1 MSAKNSS
8 THVTGLREVSI
19 NPNLCESKD
28 PTISSIVKDKEQGLK
43 IYSSNLGTFSQQ
55 TPKQSFTGGDDNK
68 SQSNALSYT
77 TGLIRNNQGSENML
91 HAQNKQPAL
100 ESNISMSSKM
110 STIER

>member
-8 THVTGLREVSI
+8 THITGLREVSI
-19 NPNLCESKD
+19 NPNSCDSKD
-28 PTISSIVKDKEQGLK
+28 PTISSIVKNKEQGLK

-55 TPKQSFTGGDDNK
+55 TPRQSFTGGDDNK

-77 TGLIRNNQGSENML
+77 TGLIRNNQSSENML
-91 HAQNKQPAL
+91 HTQHKQPPM
-100 ESNISMSSKM
+100 ESNISISSKM

>member
-8 THVTGLREVSI
+8 THITGLREVNK
-19 NPNLCESKD
+19 NPNLCEPKD
-28 PTISSIVKDKEQGLK
+28 PMISSIVKDKEQGLK
-43 IYSSNLGTFSQQ
+43 VYSSNLGTFSQQ
-55 TPKQSFTGGDDNK
+55 TPKQSFNGGDDNK

-77 TGLIRNNQGSENML
+77 TGLIRNNQCGENML
-91 HAQNKQPAL
+91 NAQHKQPPL

>member
-1 MSAKNSS
+1 MSAKNSI
-8 THVTGLREVSI
+8 THISGLREVSI

-28 PTISSIVKDKEQGLK
+28 PSISSIVKDKEQGLK

-55 TPKQSFTGGDDNK
+55 TPKQSFAGGDDNK
-68 SQSNALSYT
+68 SQSNALPYT

-91 HAQNKQPAL
+91 HAQHKQPPL
-100 ESNISMSSKM
+100 ESNISMNSKM